1 MGSYN
6 SSAKVAGRATEVSGT
21 GFELIFSGNPGSLPD
36 PKIETRTNGYQPT
49 ITASK
54 DGAEQAKLVTKVFSD
69 GDLANDNDFFGDH
82 CDGVTVKIDTT
93 NNRLDT
99 TSITADE
106 LKRLKACLGD
116 ANGDDSDNKEV
127 YNWDY
132 GSDDFPHLIKLVR
145 TVSSYQDGGSIVPIK
160 WDNTVGNKWFD
171 MLIPFAPKDG
181 LTTDEYEVFTT
192 KGTFQRVTD
201 DAQVLASFGSDILYS
216 YNPDRYS
223 STSNYVK
230 EANSGY
236 TSNYDG
242 DVSCEGKA
250 VNPTQNTEIDACLS
264 PGSWVTYFAPGSPA
278 ANPPHLNLYEV
289 GSIAKK
295 QIHFYNRDVLD
306 TTTNDASYDNGYD
319 ILVNQVKLKN
329 ANNWGIGGKRSA
341 HGNADYFLYRF
352 TPHEDSTYQYVAQ
365 CSNRGT
371 CDTTSGTCECF
382 DGYTGETCS
391 SQSLVTC

>member
-160 WDNTVGNKWFD
+160 YLTSPDRFD

-181 LTTDEYEVFTT
+181 LTNDEYEVFTT
-192 KGTFQRVTD
+192 KGVLQRVSD
-201 DAQVLASFGSDILYS
+201 DAEVYANFGSNVLYT
-216 YNPDRYS
+216 YNPDRYVKATS
-223 STSNYVK
+223 KYVDSTKGNT
-230 EANSGY
+230 EDF
-236 TSNYDG
+236 DG
-242 DVSCEGKA
+242 DVSCEGNEGE
-250 VNPTQNTEIDACLS
+250 VDACVS
-264 PGSWVTYFAPGSPA
+264 PGSYVTYFAPGTPA
-278 ANPPHLNLYEV
+278 ANSPQLNLYEV

-295 QIHFYNRDVLD
+295 QVHYYNRDVID
-306 TTTNDASYDNGYD
+306 SYATPSSDSAFDNGYD
-319 ILVNQVKLKN
+319 ILVNQIKLKN
-329 ANNWGIGGKRSA
+329 NNNWGIGGLDA
-341 HGNADYFLYRF
+341 YHGSSDYFLYRF